1 MRAPVLLMALAWS
14 TVTLEAVLL
23 LVGAFDAHLAAAVSL
38 RPARLLLGA
47 AVALVLTRRLA
58 RRAMSDVLDDGRT
71 TRLQLLAFLSV
82 LAIVVLQTGVDS
94 VGGSDS
100 AGYLAQAQRWRDG
113 TVRAPLPF
121 PDLPVRNAAWLQ
133 SPLGF
138 RPGPRGDTTVP
149 VPPPGLSLLEALA
162 LTGGHTL
169 AVRILPALFAVLA
182 IGALYRL
189 GRVTQRPE
197 TAMVGAATFAFS
209 PPFLFQALQ
218 PMSDVAALAAWLV
231 ALSVALGPSRGAMSA
246 SVAGLAAAVAVAVRP
261 NLAPLLL
268 VVGWAFVRGAS
279 SSRAHRWQLA
289 ALAVLPG
296 TAVGV
301 AYVALQ
307 ATLYGTPWVSG
318 YGSASELFS
327 LRHVWPNVSRQV
339 AWLLES
345 HPWPTLVVLAGG
357 AISMWHPRLVA
368 RHAVLAAMLV
378 WLLYVCYVPFD
389 NWTYLR
395 FVLLPLA
402 VITLGGAG
410 VLGQL
415 LRGYRSGWR
424 WALHTLALAVL
435 VAMNVVSADRL
446 GVFDLHRHEARYKLA
461 ADFVQDHAPRSAV
474 VLAAQHSASVVAYTR
489 HPVLRL
495 DLLDP
500 ADVEPL
506 LAWLR
511 ARHHPLVV
519 VLDDDEREAVVQ
531 PLAAADELS
540 LDWPA
545 RANVGLPTRTR
556 VWFLDDRLRFRDG
569 ERVPSTTLRPA
580 RR

>member
-1 MRAPVLLMALAWS
+1 MRAPVLLVALAWS
-14 TVTLEAVLL
+14 TVTLAAVLL
-23 LVGAFDAHLAAAVSL
+23 LVGAFDAHLAFAAPVRPLRVLLAAAVS
-38 RPARLLLGA
+38 
-47 AVALVLTRRLA
+47 AVLA
-58 RRAMSDVLDDGRT
+58 RRLSRRPTSDVLDDART
-71 TRLQLLAFLSV
+71 TRLQLLALLTV
-82 LAIVVLQTGVDS
+82 LAIVVLRLGVDS

-100 AGYLAQAQRWRDG
+100 AGYLAQAERWRQG
-113 TVRAPLPF
+113 TVRQALAF

-149 VPPPGLSLLEALA
+149 VYPPGLPLLEALA
-162 LTGGHTL
+162 LTGGHTV
-169 AVRILPALFAVLA
+169 AVRILPAVFAVLA

-189 GRVTQRPE
+189 GRATQRPE
-197 TAMVGAATFAFS
+197 TALLGAATFAFS

-231 ALSVALGPSRGAMSA
+231 ALSAVVGPSIGATSA
-246 SVAGLAAAVAVAVRP
+246 AVAGLAAAVAVGVRP

-268 VVGWAFVRGAS
+268 VVGWAAVRGTS
-279 SSRAHRWQLA
+279 SSTHGWRSA
-289 ALAVLPG
+289 ALAVLPA
-296 TAVGV
+296 TFVAV

-307 ATLYGTPWVSG
+307 AALYGSPWTSG

-327 LRHVWPNVSRQV
+327 LQHVWPNVSRQV
-339 AWLLES
+339 IWLIES
-345 HPWPTLVVLAGG
+345 HPWPTLMVLAVGTL
-357 AISMWHPRLVA
+357 SLWHPRIVA
-368 RHAVLAAMLV
+368 RPAAVAAMLV
-378 WLLYVCYVPFD
+378 WLLYVCYVPFE

-402 VITLGGAG
+402 AFTLGGAG
-410 VLGQL
+410 LLGHL
-415 LRGYRSGWR
+415 VHGYRSGWR
-424 WALHTLALAVL
+424 WTLLTLALAVL
-435 VAMNVVSADRL
+435 VAMNLVAANRR
-446 GVFDLHRHEARYKLA
+446 GVFDLHRHEARYRLA
-461 ADFVQDHAPRSAV
+461 AHFVRDHAPAPAV
-474 VLAAQHSASVVAYTR
+474 VLAAQHSASIAAYTR

-500 ADVEPL
+500 ADVKPL
-506 LAWLR
+506 VAWLR

-531 PLAAADELS
+531 PLAASGELS

-545 RANVGLPTRTR
+545 RANIGLPTRTR
-556 VWFLDDRLRFRDG
+556 VWFLDDRQRFRDG